1 MTYSVNFKCSILW
14 SKYLILEVIFLFLFS
29 YQKSISF
36 QKTHQFHTTGPII
49 HGDKC
54 TWIHLQGLCTCL
66 HFYMGNLHIRWF
78 LRKIIIY
85 WKGSHLNKKK
95 YIDTVTYI
103 PVSHSVPVNPF
114 TQVHVNEL
122 IPSRQ
127 CPPFSQGELA
137 HSLISCRSLQK
148 FISHNWSSDNNAI
161 ISWLVFY

>member
-1 MTYSVNFKCSILW
+1 MVQVPDFGSSIFVFIFISKIYFLSINSPISHNGPDNPWGQVHVNPFTRSLHVPPFLHGKLAHSLISEENYNIHFLERFP
-14 SKYLILEVIFLFLFS
+14 SKL
-29 YQKSISF
+29 K
-36 QKTHQFHTTGPII
+36 
-49 HGDKC
+49 
-54 TWIHLQGLCTCL
+54 
-66 HFYMGNLHIRWF
+66 
-78 LRKIIIY
+78 KI
-85 WKGSHLNKKK
+85 

-148 FISHNWSSDNNAI
+148 FISHQ
-161 ISWLVFY
+161 